1 MLVNNAGI
9 AGRYDRFAELPHDVT
24 RRTIDANPMDA
35 LPMAQEA
42 VRRWQAA
49 DTRGRVVDVS
59 SIAATLGSPGEHAHY
74 AVTKAAIDALTVRLG
89 KKVAAPGIR
98 IDAVAPERP
107 MPASMPPAV
116 CRIVPPGSSGG
127 CQWAGSPNPMSLP
140 MPSSGCFRTKQPASR
155 RPL

>member
-9 AGRYDRFAELPHDVT
+9 TGRYGPFAELPHDVT
-24 RRTIDANPMDA
+24 RRTIDANPTDA

-42 VRRWQAA
+42 ARRWQAV

-74 AVTKAAIDALTVRLG
+74 AATKAAIDALTVRL
-89 KKVAAPGIR
+89 ARRSPLRAYASMR
-98 IDAVAPERP
+98 SRQERP
-107 MPASMPPAV
+107 IPASMPPAV
-116 CRIVPPGSSGG
+116 CRIVPLGSSGG

-155 RPL
+155 QPL